1 MSGPTRFVTGAL
13 FVVVAAAL
21 WGCWSI
27 IFRGAEAASSVPL
40 PAARETAVVFVVM
53 FLTMS
58 PLALASRWRAKSL
71 QVSSSTMSSSTT
83 STSSTS
89 SSLPTRGAVDWGL
102 LMILG
107 LTDAANA
114 LCFFQAMQLTTVAIA
129 VLCHYMAP
137 VIVAVLS
144 PSILG
149 EPRRSSTYVA
159 LAVALFGLTL
169 LLQPWSDGAG
179 ANLAGAGL
187 ALASAILYAANVF
200 IGKKLFARFTTIEVA
215 AWPKLTSMPALVIS
229 ALVISGGMDIELRPL
244 LWLIVG
250 GVVCGTV
257 PGILF
262 NAGLRRLQAGQASI
276 LALMEPVVAVVVG
289 VLMWHEPFTALA
301 AVGATCTLCGAG
313 MIARQGQGQ
322 SPSSSSP
329 PLSTAAQA

>member
-1 MSGPTRFVTGAL
+1 
-13 FVVVAAAL
+13 
-21 WGCWSI
+21 
-27 IFRGAEAASSVPL
+27 
-40 PAARETAVVFVVM
+40 
-53 FLTMS
+53 
-58 PLALASRWRAKSL
+58 
-71 QVSSSTMSSSTT
+71 
-83 STSSTS
+83 
-89 SSLPTRGAVDWGL
+89 
-102 LMILG
+102 MILG

-149 EPRRSSTYVA
+149 EP
-159 LAVALFGLTL
+159 VALFGLTL

-250 GVVCGTV
+250 GVVCGRAR
-257 PGILF
+257 P
-262 NAGLRRLQAGQASI
+262 AS
-276 LALMEPVVAVVVG
+276 
-289 VLMWHEPFTALA
+289 W
-301 AVGATCTLCGAG
+301 
-313 MIARQGQGQ
+313 R
-322 SPSSSSP
+322 
-329 PLSTAAQA
+329 